1 LEQQMSE
8 LERAIESSKGSLE
21 VIDTLREEFSEW
33 LDEANDEGQKEALAN
48 VIGHLESLGREYKKR
63 LQEAEAQLAG
73 QQG

>member
-1 LEQQMSE
+1 MSE
-8 LERAIESSKGSLE
+8 LERAIESAKGSLE
-21 VIDTLREEFSEW
+21 VIDTLREEFSG